1 MGGKYPESVK
11 KLFEAGH
18 EIENHSYNHTLYS
31 KLDENAVCADIEK
44 CNTALENITGK
55 KPTLLRSPSGDYTNV
70 SEIAAKKSGMTT
82 IQWSVDSLDW
92 RGLSSE
98 EIKTRVLSAAENGS
112 IILFH
117 NDVKSTPEAL
127 DGILSSLSEK
137 GYSFVGVSELIFPE
151 PYKIDGAG
159 KQIKQ

>member
-1 MGGKYPESVK
+1 
-11 KLFEAGH
+11 L
-18 EIENHSYNHTLYS
+18 L
-31 KLDENAVCADIEK
+31 
-44 CNTALENITGK
+44 GK
-55 KPTLLRSPSGDYTNV
+55 KPMLLRSPSGDYTNV

-82 IQWSVDSLDW
+82 VQWSVDSLDW

-117 NDVKSTPEAL
+117 NDVKNTPEAL
-127 DGILSSLSEK
+127 DAILSSLSEK